1 MEKLT
6 VEQCAAIIYNHMGD
20 GGGFT
25 VGTLRQLFTFDYLDR
40 FAAALKQL
48 EKDGRI
54 CRFYDRTGTIRYKV
68 IGAYD

>member
-1 MEKLT
+1 
-6 VEQCAAIIYNHMGD
+6 
-20 GGGFT
+20 
-25 VGTLRQLFTFDYLDR
+25 LRRLFTFDYLDR